1 MKFKIIFLLI
11 ITFILLLCSCDNQGN
26 TSSSEINRQHE
37 FVLSISNN
45 TLCLFDNNS
54 IIKAYDVNL
63 SVLPSEDIL
72 LLTNGIS
79 VENISEADSI
89 AENFDG

>member
-1 MKFKIIFLLI
+1 MKIKI
-11 ITFILLLCSCDNQGN
+11 ILLLITVIILSLCACGNQGN
-26 TSSSEINRQHE
+26 ITPKTQEEHK
-37 FVLSISNN
+37 FLLTISNN
-45 TLCLFDNNS
+45 TLCLFDNNL
-54 IIKAYDVNL
+54 IIKEYDVNI

-79 VENISEADSI
+79 VENVSEADSI